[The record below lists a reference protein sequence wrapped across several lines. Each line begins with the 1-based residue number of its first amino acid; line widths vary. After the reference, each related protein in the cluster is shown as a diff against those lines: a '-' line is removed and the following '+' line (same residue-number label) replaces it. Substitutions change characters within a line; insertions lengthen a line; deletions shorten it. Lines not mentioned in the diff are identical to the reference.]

1 MYEDQTNLSQG
12 EEESQQPILVPPDQ
26 INQDTLRQLAIEFL
40 LRETGNDVSES
51 GVTEDKIG
59 RVLSALRK
67 KTHFI
72 TFDPVTESAGI
83 IEAKNLKTFSS
94 KSQT

>member
-1 MYEDQTNLSQG
+1 MYDEPIKLSHGED
-12 EEESQQPILVPPDQ
+12 ESQPILVPPENL
-26 INQDTLRQLAIEFL
+26 NQDTLRQLAIEFL
-40 LRETGNDVSES
+40 LRETGNDISES
-51 GVTEDKIG
+51 GVTEDGIG

-83 IEAKNLKTFSS
+83 IEAKNLKNAMS
-94 KSQT
+94 KH